1 MGGGVV
7 ASALADAGK
16 KVLVLEAGSLL
27 FPTHIGNLPRRLL
40 IGQFQKHV
48 WSLWEDFKVINYRNV
63 PGSAYDGGQGFNLGG
78 RSIFWGSFTPPL
90 AAWELDAFPPVVR
103 RYLLDPTP
111 AGGYPLARRVFN
123 ADVPVPN
130 RFPDYVGDHA
140 EPAPSRAGVLK
151 RHHSESNI
159 QERRTDLFQPASSRP
174 PTFSSRTN

>member
-7 ASALADAGK
+7 ASALANAGK

-140 EPAPSRAGVLK
+140 KPAPPGLAC
-151 RHHSESNI
+151 
-159 QERRTDLFQPASSRP
+159 
-174 PTFSSRTN
+174 